1 MQTLRLSLSRVC
13 SLGVM
18 TILSRFC
25 RGRGHQG
32 VGVRGRG
39 GWGGGG
45 GGGNSGLRGKVLQCG
60 VRSYSDLK
68 RSMVVCACV

>member
-18 TILSRFC
+18 TILSRIC

-32 VGVRGRG
+32 VGVRGR
-39 GWGGGG
+39 G

-68 RSMVVCACV
+68 RSMGVCACV

>member
-39 GWGGGG
+39 GGAI
-45 GGGNSGLRGKVLQCG
+45 RVLEGRFCS
-60 VRSYSDLK
+60 VE
-68 RSMVVCACV
+68 